1 MIPYP
6 LSRLLAIAVV
16 LAFTAGAAATREQ
29 PGFRERVEVSRLL
42 IDVRVLDPQGR
53 AITDLQPGD
62 FEIKV
67 GGRQA
72 RVESVQW
79 IASGT
84 PLPLDLPAGPGRGRL
99 VVFLFQKD
107 LEPSRIVGLM
117 RMLMRVRPLLDTFT
131 PEDRVAVLSFDTQLK
146 FWVDFTN
153 RFERVREALEH
164 AILFEESAAARQSP
178 PPSLM
183 ERLTVERAR
192 RTWTIE
198 DALAGIGEALGP
210 LPGAKSVVFVG
221 HGFGEYGLSGVTQR
235 PAYDKARDALIGARA
250 AVFSLDVTEAD
261 YHSLEAGLQL
271 AAADTGGFFAR
282 SHLFP
287 DVAVARLEGALAGHY
302 VLFVEQPALDPGA
315 HELEVRMMREGT
327 VLANRKQFVSR

>member
-1 MIPYP
+1 MIPLP
-6 LSRLLAIAVV
+6 LSRLLTVAIV
-16 LAFTAGAAATREQ
+16 LAFTGGAAAVREQ

-53 AITDLQPGD
+53 AIRDLQPGD
-62 FEIKV
+62 FDVRV
-67 GGRQA
+67 GGRRA

-84 PLPLDLPAGPGRGRL
+84 PLPLDLPAGPARGRL

-117 RMLMRVRPLLDTFT
+117 RMLKRVRPLLDAFT

-146 FWVDFTN
+146 IWVDFTN

-164 AILFEESAAARQSP
+164 SILFEEAPPVHQST

-198 DALAGIGEALGP
+198 DALARIGEALGP

-221 HGFGEYGLSGVTQR
+221 HGFGEYGRSGVTQR
-235 PAYDKARDALIGARA
+235 PAYDRARDALIDARA

-282 SHLFP
+282 THVFP
-287 DVAVARLEGALAGHY
+287 DAAVARLEGALAGHY
-302 VLFVEQPALDPGA
+302 VLFVERPALDPGA
-315 HELEVRMMREGT
+315 HELEVGMMREGT